1 MKKESLLLIALISVL
16 IISGCSTTPQNDMV
30 TKECLTNPDEYDRPV
45 NLLRYVGCED
55 SADCRF
61 VLEELIG
68 PGISLDDL
76 YCGDTSYETIIYN
89 GDSISCTRNEDC
101 YDELNIPTEISG
113 NIPQK
118 PEANARYSESWKKLF
133 ICQNGVCKTTTGINS
148 IFKIQSG
155 L

>member
-68 PGISLDDL
+68 PGI
-76 YCGDTSYETIIYN
+76 
-89 GDSISCTRNEDC
+89 RNEDC